1 MAIEVMAQVFK
12 LSKASPA
19 AKLVL
24 LAIADHQ
31 GERGAWPSERTLA
44 RACNMSERSVRR
56 KIAELVE
63 LGELE
68 VIVNAAPVEGQYK
81 SNLYW
86 VRVANSGSQ
95 GGQNEQSG
103 WTDLAVRVDNVG
115 HQTIKNHK
123 RTFNEDWKPSEDLTK
138 WAMTVNPDLQIDLE
152 TANMV
157 DYLLASGKAAGV
169 KDMDARFRT
178 WVRNS
183 VKFQKPKPKEE
194 YVKFV
199 GDRL

>member
-1 MAIEVMAQVFK
+1 MGVEVMAWVFK
-12 LSKASPA
+12 NSKATPA

-44 RACNMSERSVRR
+44 RACNMSERSIRR
-56 KIAELVE
+56 KISELVD

-68 VIVNAAPVEGQYK
+68 VIVNAAPIEGQYK

-86 VRVANSGSQ
+86 VRVDKLGNQ
-95 GGQNEQSG
+95 GGQIGQSG
-103 WTDLAVRVDNVG
+103 WTNLAGRVDNVVL
-115 HQTIKNHK
+115 QTIKNHK
-123 RTFNEDWKPSEDLTK
+123 RTFSEDWKPSDDLVK
-138 WAMTVNPDLQIDLE
+138 WALEANPDLQIESE

-157 DYLLASGKAAGV
+157 DYLLASGKAAAV

>member
-1 MAIEVMAQVFK
+1 MSIEVMAWVFK
-12 LSKASPA
+12 NSKATPA

-56 KIAELVE
+56 KIVELVE
-63 LGELE
+63 LEELE
-68 VIVNAAPVEGQYK
+68 VIVNAAPIEGQYK

-86 VRVANSGSQ
+86 VRVANSGNQ
-95 GGQNEQSG
+95 GGQNEQAG
-103 WTDLAVRVDNVG
+103 RTKLAGRVDNVG

-123 RTFNEDWKPSEDLTK
+123 RTFSEDWKPSADLSK
-138 WAMTVNPDLQIDLE
+138 WALETNADLQIETE

-183 VKFQKPKPKEE
+183 VKFQKPKPREE

>member
-1 MAIEVMAQVFK
+1 MA
-12 LSKASPA
+12 
-19 AKLVL
+19 
-24 LAIADHQ
+24 
-31 GERGAWPSERTLA
+31 G
-44 RACNMSERSVRR
+44 
-56 KIAELVE
+56 
-63 LGELE
+63 
-68 VIVNAAPVEGQYK
+68 
-81 SNLYW
+81 
-86 VRVANSGSQ
+86 
-95 GGQNEQSG
+95 
-103 WTDLAVRVDNVG
+103 RVDNAV

-123 RTFNEDWKPSEDLTK
+123 RIFNEDWKPSEDLIK
-138 WAMTVNPDLQIDLE
+138 WAMTVNPDLQIEME